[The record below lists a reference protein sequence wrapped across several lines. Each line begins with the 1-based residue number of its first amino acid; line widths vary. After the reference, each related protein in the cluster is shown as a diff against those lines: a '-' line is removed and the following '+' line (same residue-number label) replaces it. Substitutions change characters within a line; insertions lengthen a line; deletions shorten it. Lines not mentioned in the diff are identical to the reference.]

1 MTTIN
6 FYQYNGRPTT
16 VNKQLENGTTVNGDL
31 RQDFDILRPVITLKL
46 PQYPNY
52 NYCHIAALGRYY
64 FVESI
69 TYIGNGM
76 YEIKLSVDVLK
87 TYETQILAAYATV
100 TKTDNADKY
109 LSNRNVVYSRVPQFQ
124 KLTFENTGLLN
135 NTGQIVMITIKG
147 NK

>member
-1 MTTIN
+1 MITIN
-6 FYQYNGRPTT
+6 FYQYNGRPNT

-52 NYCHIAALGRYY
+52 NYCQITSLGRYY
-64 FVESI
+64 FVDSI

-135 NTGQIVMITIKG
+135 STGQIVMITIKG